1 VTVRDDSPSREIGVR
16 VADLRR
22 DYALSELREED
33 VDPDPIRQ
41 VERWIADALAAV
53 VPEPNAMTLATATA
67 DGAPSARIVLLKG
80 LDARGFVFFTDYRS
94 RKGCELDA
102 NPRAALCFLWK
113 EIERQLR
120 VVGTAERVAADE
132 SERYYRS
139 RPVGSRYG
147 AWASHQSAV
156 ISSRDVLETSEQAVE
171 SRFAD
176 GDPPRPPYWGGYRV
190 VPTEIELWQGRPSR
204 LHDRI
209 RYRRDGARWV
219 IERLSP

>member
-1 VTVRDDSPSREIGVR
+1 M
-16 VADLRR
+16 ADLRR

-41 VERWIADALAAV
+41 VERWIADALAAA

-156 ISSRDVLETSEQAVE
+156 ISSRDVLEASEQAVE
-171 SRFAD
+171 SRFAG

-190 VPTEIELWQGRPSR
+190 VPAEIELWQGRPSR